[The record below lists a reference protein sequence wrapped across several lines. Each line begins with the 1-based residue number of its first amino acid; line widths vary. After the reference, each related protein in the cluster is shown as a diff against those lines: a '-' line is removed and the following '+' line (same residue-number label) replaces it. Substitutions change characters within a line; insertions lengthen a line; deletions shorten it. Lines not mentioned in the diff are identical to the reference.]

1 MKDSIFGST
10 ILTSS
15 VLVQVLKLKSLP
27 HLGWITQAILD
38 GLKQDTVE
46 QMKLILVV
54 SLGKVIEAMP
64 NFVSPY
70 LEPILTSLCQFDTK
84 INSEL
89 SIRVVKVIESIAS
102 TSPRLLL
109 PAITDMY
116 SKLDHSR

>member
-1 MKDSIFGST
+1 M
-10 ILTSS
+10 
-15 VLVQVLKLKSLP
+15 QVLKLKSLP